1 MSDKQ
6 FFPSRKLGQNFLK
19 DRNILNRICDA
30 ADIDKN
36 DHVVEIG
43 PGFGSLTEL
52 LCSAA
57 GLVTAVEADY
67 RLFKHLG
74 IHFSSVSNI
83 NIVRGDILKTGF
95 RPFYRQKQ
103 IKIISNLPYN
113 ISSQILFRIIDERDI
128 LGLAVIMLQKELADR
143 LLSDPGSRTYGAL
156 SVIFQTFFDI
166 SRVTK
171 VPSSAFSPKPKID
184 STVLKLSPLKEPR
197 VNIMDHDLYR
207 KVVRSSFS
215 ARRKIIKNSLSFDF
229 PETQVIKALSEAGI
243 DINRRAESLD
253 IRDFARLAN
262 AVYFLQQSIS
272 SVKRSF

>member
-30 ADIDKN
+30 AGVDEN

-57 GLVTAVEADY
+57 GLVTAVETDY
-67 RLFKHLG
+67 RLCEHLG
-74 IHFSSVSNI
+74 IHFSSVRNI
-83 NIVRGDILKTGF
+83 NIVRADILKTGF
-95 RPFYRQKQ
+95 RPFYRHKQ

-128 LGLAVIMLQKELADR
+128 LRLAVIMLQKEVADR

-166 SRVTK
+166 NRVIK
-171 VPSSAFSPKPKID
+171 VPPSAFRPKPKID
-184 STVLKLSPLKEPR
+184 SMVLKLLPLRESR
-197 VNIMDHDLYR
+197 VNIMDQNLYR
-207 KVVRSSFS
+207 KVVRASFS
-215 ARRKIIKNSLSFDF
+215 ARRKIIKNSLSSGF
-229 PETQVIKALSEAGI
+229 PETTVTKALSEAGI

-253 IRDFARLAN
+253 MRDFARLAN
-262 AVYFLQQSIS
+262 AFYFLQQSTS